1 MKQHS
6 RDGEAAGKTGNKRL
20 NIYFRCEAAHRA
32 RSGEVG
38 GGAGRKKPL
47 RIHPSTSIF
56 PLYIAALSLV
66 INGVSAGILC

>member
-38 GGAGRKKPL
+38 GGGGGWGEKKAPQDPS
-47 RIHPSTSIF
+47 IHVNIPS
-56 PLYIAALSLV
+56 LYRCSLS
-66 INGVSAGILC
+66 GD